1 MSEDRI
7 LGHAQ
12 TRLIPWRNGRG
23 MTREWLVLPATASME
38 RLDFDLRISAAAV
51 TDDGPF
57 SRFPGYQRLLIIT
70 SGIGLSL
77 QHNGEPAYDLKRGAV
92 ARFHGADE
100 TRARLLGG
108 SVQDFGVIYRP
119 QWAEVEADVLTE
131 NCRSIRP
138 GPGLGF
144 VLCLEGHVHLR
155 AGTADMLP
163 LPMDHAWIGRLQ
175 EELVVD
181 ARSGN
186 AILVRI
192 VGPDVKMQ
200 Q

>member
-23 MTREWLVLPATASME
+23 MTREWLVLPAAASME
-38 RLDFDLRISAAAV
+38 RLDFDLRISAASV
-51 TDDGPF
+51 TEDGPF
-57 SRFPGYQRLLIIT
+57 SRFPGYERLLIIT
-70 SGIGLSL
+70 SGMGLSL
-77 QHNGEPAYDLKRGAV
+77 QHNGEPAYELMRGAV

-100 TRARLLGG
+100 TQARLLGG
-108 SVQDFGVIYRP
+108 SVQDFGVIFRP
-119 QWAEVEADVLTE
+119 EWARVEAHVLTG
-131 NCRSIRP
+131 NCGSIGP

-144 VLCLEGHVHLR
+144 VLCLEGDIHIS
-155 AGTADMLP
+155 AGTADVLP
-163 LPMDHAWIGRLQ
+163 LPMDHAWIGRLRDG
-175 EELVVD
+175 LVVD

-192 VGPDVKMQ
+192 LGPDVTLQ